1 VALLFS
7 FGSLLPVGAQ
17 GPVSVTID
25 DLNTDSYPDMKV
37 LVTARDANGVPI
49 LDLGADSFELIED
62 GKVSFRPAE
71 VTAQVNPDAAVSVM
85 LVIDISGSMRGKP
98 IEEAKRAANAFID
111 KLNEADRA
119 GIIALPTRSTSKT
132 W

>member
-62 GKVSFRPAE
+62 GKVSFRPAQ

-85 LVIDISGSMRGKP
+85 PG
-98 IEEAKRAANAFID
+98 AYFAAPDAT
-111 KLNEADRA
+111 AVV
-119 GIIALPTRSTSKT
+119 T
-132 W
+132 